1 MSLKERI
8 IAALKK
14 SILAPLL
21 FASASSSFA
30 AAEFDRDFSPSEGI
44 LTPCEKSFRDE
55 MCLNGYWQFQPVK
68 IPNGFKFGNG
78 TPPELEKPAPD
89 KWESVKIKIPSPW
102 NVNKWGGGNKTGEGT
117 NLPYA
122 PSSVYFPSYPDS
134 WCDARMGWLKKEID
148 IPENFRGKRLFLHF
162 DAIAGQAQVFVNS
175 KPVGS
180 HFDQH
185 LGFECDITDAAKIG
199 KNEILIGIRH
209 SKLFDKH
216 HPKYKMNATYP
227 TGSNTDDLIG
237 IWQDVFLIAK
247 PEVFVEDVF
256 VKPLVSKGILE
267 IEVSVKNSS
276 KKDFEGL
283 VFADINEWLNGAAQ
297 DLKKSNAL
305 NLDDGKP
312 LGKRLETVLN
322 APEPKW
328 SLAKN
333 PSLKISPQKIS
344 VKAGKTAKITLST
357 SPKDALKL
365 WSLNEPNLY
374 AALVKIKSAKENLD
388 IKYTRF
394 GWREFSISGFDILLN
409 SEKIK
414 AFGDLQHPFGPYT
427 CSRRFIYG
435 WYQMIKSFGGNAVR
449 PHAQPWH
456 KYYYDMADEMGLM
469 VLAESGLFGSSIRP
483 NLTVDE
489 TWIRTEEQIKR
500 LVKRYRNNPS
510 VLGWSVGNEMFA
522 MSLPH
527 LQVKNF
533 EKFSRI
539 KDEKQ
544 VKQEDLQDY
553 KQYKADFA
561 KLEEDKKLWEEKLA
575 NLAKVPQTL
584 DPTRPF
590 ITIDGDRDLSGSLP
604 VWSRHFGDG
613 DISGG
618 VLEAKK
624 NLNAPKPMVVGEFG
638 ATYYGNPSRVYK
650 YWGDEVF
657 SSYAGRNKA
666 LAGDLYRA
674 VKEVAIPHLAYF
686 SPSEVC
692 WFGIEHLPYGYNDF
706 SRLPN
711 LQDGVFP
718 KKAYIEGKPGCQF
731 ERIPPYIFTINPA
744 IDKSLPFMRP
754 LAHYKALK
762 AAIKNEPCEFAEVK
776 MQKILNPQAFKHPQN
791 AKPLPP
797 AKFAEAF
804 FVGNE
809 NSDLAKALR
818 RRGAILNFKNDKL
831 PFVIV
836 DAENLT
842 KEEAQILKKIS
853 SNTFAKNKDAVMLF
867 MVAEKDLS
875 ESAKEFFEDKIEVV
889 KHTGTAMDKGKSE
902 IANCFNLFDLYFS
915 EPQSGNFEERKI
927 FKQIISGDI
936 LKGAKTAFVPSNIDW
951 SLFDAPE
958 MRKCAQTILYERL
971 QKPQGAI
978 LFEKNL
984 KKGRLAVSSLNYKLK
999 SNQSNL
1005 LIKSV
1010 LRILGLATQR
1020 GEASAE
1026 KASVHD
1032 LLMDGPID

>member
-1 MSLKERI
+1 MPLKERI
-8 IAALKK
+8 IATLKK
-14 SILAPLL
+14 SILAPML

-55 MCLNGYWQFQPVK
+55 ICLNGYWQFQPVK

-89 KWESVKIKIPSPW
+89 KWESIKIKIPSPW
-102 NVNKWGGGNKTGEGT
+102 NVNKWGGGNKTGEDT

-227 TGSNTDDLIG
+227 AGSNTDDLIG

-247 PEVFVEDVF
+247 PEVFVEEVF

-344 VKAGKTAKITLST
+344 VKAGKTAKITLSA

-374 AALVKIKSAKENLD
+374 AALVKIKSAKDNLD

-409 SEKIK
+409 GEKIK

-533 EKFSRI
+533 EKFGRI

-718 KKAYIEGKPGCQF
+718 KKAYIEGKPGYQF